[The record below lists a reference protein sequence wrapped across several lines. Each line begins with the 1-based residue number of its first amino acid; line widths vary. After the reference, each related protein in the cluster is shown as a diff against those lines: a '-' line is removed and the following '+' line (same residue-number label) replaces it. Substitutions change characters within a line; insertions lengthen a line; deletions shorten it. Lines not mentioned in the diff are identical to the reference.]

1 MVFKLL
7 PQDKDLHADSV
18 LDDQAEVHMEY
29 WKLHEFFLLAS
40 HHVNLEPCREMQH
53 NRNVT

>member
-1 MVFKLL
+1 MVFKSLL
-7 PQDKDLHADSV
+7 QDKDLHADSV

-29 WKLHEFFLLAS
+29 WKLHEFYLLAS

-53 NRNVT
+53 SRSVT